1 MAKHELDDDREIL
14 YWASPEEKVT
24 LPESHRYAWF
34 EEFKLQHIISLRKQ
48 RNVLLAE
55 SDWTQ
60 AIDSPLSES
69 KKVEWQTYRQELRD
83 ITITNWK
90 IEDTIWPD
98 KPEE

>member
-14 YWASPEEKVT
+14 YWASPEEEVT
-24 LPESHRYAWF
+24 LPESDRYAWF

-60 AIDSPLSES
+60 AIDSPLS
-69 KKVEWQTYRQELRD
+69 
-83 ITITNWK
+83 
-90 IEDTIWPD
+90 
-98 KPEE
+98 